1 MSIDKEKTLQ
11 RSNKSESEV
20 ENMTNEFLGGLA
32 EELSLLGV
40 DLSENQNND
49 YDQSEYR

>member
-11 RSNKSESEV
+11 RSNKSEV

-49 YDQSEYR
+49 YDQSEYRS